1 MNSVAIPDASSAAFV
16 SDVHLSDGDP
26 DTEALFFGFLQGLRS
41 RRPGCLFI
49 LGDLFE
55 YWPGD
60 DDLGEPLAARVIE
73 QLRMLAGAGMSLYFM
88 AGNRD
93 FLIEE
98 KFAKASGA
106 SILADPTVVQL
117 GSRTFLI
124 SHGDALCIDDEPYQQ
139 YRAMVR
145 SPQWRESFLDK
156 SLAERRSMIAGLRS
170 ASELAKKTKSSEMM
184 DVSAQ
189 AVADLF
195 RKTKQPL
202 LIHGHTHR
210 PGRHDLQID
219 GLCYERWVLPD
230 WDAHTTPPRG
240 GGIFLDA
247 NDLVLLGLT
256 DPKGLEG
263 G

>member
-1 MNSVAIPDASSAAFV
+1 MNSVAIPNASSAAFV
-16 SDVHLSDGDP
+16 SDIHLSDNDP
-26 DTEALFFGFLQGLRS
+26 DTEILFFGFLRRLRS
-41 RRPGCLFI
+41 RRPACLFI

-73 QLRMLAGAGMSLYFM
+73 QLRVLAAAGIRLYFM

-93 FLIEE
+93 FLVEE

-117 GSRTFLI
+117 GHRTFLI
-124 SHGDALCIDDEPYQQ
+124 SHGDALCIDDEAYQQ
-139 YRAMVR
+139 YRARVR
-145 SPQWRESFLDK
+145 SPEWRQSFLEK
-156 SLAERRSMIAGLRS
+156 SLAERRSMIVGLRS

-189 AVADLF
+189 AVTDLF
-195 RKTKQPL
+195 RQTKQPL

-219 GLCYERWVLPD
+219 GLSYERWVLPD
-230 WDAHTTPPRG
+230 WDAHATPPRG

-247 NDLVLLGLT
+247 NDVVLMGVG
-256 DPKGLEG
+256 DSQGLEG
-263 G
+263 R